1 MVLEKKMLLD
11 SDAQRCLYLEPLAP
25 NKERDKTSS
34 YIHNM
39 NGHGGE
45 VSVEETENRMDQNG
59 LPWWLRQ

>member
-1 MVLEKKMLLD
+1 MLLD
-11 SDAQRCLYLEPLAP
+11 SDAQRCLYLEPLAR

-45 VSVEETENRMDQNG
+45 VSVEETE
-59 LPWWLRQ
+59 

>member
-11 SDAQRCLYLEPLAP
+11 SDAQRCLYLEPLAR

-45 VSVEETENRMDQNG
+45 VSVEETE
-59 LPWWLRQ
+59 